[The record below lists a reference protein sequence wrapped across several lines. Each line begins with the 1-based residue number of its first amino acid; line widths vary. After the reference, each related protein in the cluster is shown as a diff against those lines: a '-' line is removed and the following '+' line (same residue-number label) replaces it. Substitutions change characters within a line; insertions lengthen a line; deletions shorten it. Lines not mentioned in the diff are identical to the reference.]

1 MAQDAGAP
9 MPQFTEEE
17 LRIRFTYHEPATE
30 EQVDSYDRLR
40 AHALVMARTI
50 NQKVPD
56 SREKALA
63 LTKLE
68 EVVMHANAG
77 IARRS

>member
-1 MAQDAGAP
+1 MTVTP
-9 MPQFTEEE
+9 EE
-17 LRIRFTYHEPATE
+17 LKRRFTHHPPTVGQMDTYEYLRDEAHKFA
-30 EQVDSYDRLR
+30 RLIV
-40 AHALVMARTI
+40 A
-50 NQKVPD
+50 KVPE
-56 SREKALA
+56 SREQSLA